1 MRLAGRGARRWMRV
15 LVSKDKKPVEMP
27 PRLRRR
33 KLTEREAEHARKVE
47 ARNDWLQRGRTGGS
61 PEAIYG
67 GRPPM
72 EKKSDD

>member
-1 MRLAGRGARRWMRV
+1 VAGPELMGGGGGSRDPRARCMYW
-15 LVSKDKKPVEMP
+15 
-27 PRLRRR
+27 
-33 KLTEREAEHARKVE
+33 REAEHARKVE